1 MNKKIVKTLSIA
13 AVATLVMFFLTGNAF
28 ADDTG
33 DTGLA
38 RISTNVAAG
47 LGSVVEV
54 ISIFAY
60 LGGLAF
66 GVKAALKLKE
76 HNESKGQVPLSQPV
90 ITAVV
95 AAFLIALPSLL
106 NVAAETMFGSS
117 ATILDK
123 ESTLDDIEE

>member
-13 AVATLVMFFLTGNAF
+13 AVATFVMFFLTGNAL
-28 ADDTG
+28 ADTE
-33 DTGLA
+33 TGLG
-38 RISTNVAAG
+38 RISTNVASG
-47 LGSVVEV
+47 LRSVIEV

-76 HNESKGQVPLSQPV
+76 HNETKGQVPLSQPV

-106 NVAAETMFGSS
+106 NVAAETMFGAD
-117 ATILDK
+117 ATILDS
-123 ESTLDDIEE
+123 EADLSDVDE

>member
-28 ADDTG
+28 AAD

-54 ISIFAY
+54 ISIFSY

-123 ESTLDDIEE
+123 DSTLEDIEE

>member
-1 MNKKIVKTLSIA
+1 MNKKIVKTLSVA

-28 ADDTG
+28 AAD

-38 RISTNVAAG
+38 RISTNVASG
-47 LGSVVEV
+47 LRSVIEV

-106 NVAAETMFGSS
+106 NVAAETMFGAN
-117 ATILDK
+117 ATILDS
-123 ESTLDDIEE
+123 EADLADVSE